1 MNLIRLTELLIY
13 TYGAF
18 CYGAILYLW
27 GKEMGQV
34 SYAGRAARPAAP
46 GNSSRL
52 VVGSITLVSLLWFV
66 TNLMI
71 VLAELQP
78 GMLLWPLRS
87 VLLILAFLFP
97 PLIAHTTFMEIC
109 AAAPGRVGPSWRRL
123 LSAFYLVSLMCL
135 VVSMLGF
142 WGAIGLPRETLGW
155 ASGVALGILFSLAGL
170 YSVVAISRRSSRSR
184 SPSERK
190 MRRAWL
196 VLFSL
201 LFLMGLPII
210 FTNVGWIPM
219 TELLRLVMQSLPL
232 LFLFAGT
239 YFENRFEFF
248 DLFVKRGMAFLIT
261 LVFLTVYF
269 AVVPPH
275 LARLSLAW
283 ASPWVHALTLLPVAL
298 ALPAIYHAGS
308 RWLDSVWLGRQF
320 SGAEAVK
327 HFLAG
332 IQSATEE
339 ASLVREAE
347 ARLREIFHAP
357 ARVLLGDVA
366 TAPQS
371 AEAGAC
377 AGAQEADLEISIGR
391 DTARVGVIRMG
402 RRATQVPFFSQDV
415 ELLESLGEVFAS
427 MLENVRLQGRRLEQE
442 QREQALSL
450 HASRSELKALRAQIN
465 PHFLFNALNAI
476 AGLIPKDPR
485 RADRA
490 VEQLAEVFRYTLRRS
505 ENDWSRLEEEIE
517 AVGAYLDLEQARFGA
532 RLQCRIQVDP
542 AVRDARIPTLAVQTL
557 VENAVKHG
565 VAAIRGAGIIEV
577 EALRHSDVLEIR
589 VLDNGPGF
597 PEESAGA
604 GGEPKGATSGFGL
617 RNVRERLTGYFGEK
631 ASLRIG
637 RDAARGLT
645 VVSLVLPLGGGPAAP
660 ADPLHT
666 GILLKEPAP

>member
-18 CYGAILYLW
+18 CYGAILLLW
-27 GKEMGQV
+27 GREMGQV
-34 SYAGRAARPAAP
+34 NYAGRAARPAAP
-46 GNSSRL
+46 RDGSSL

-66 TNLMI
+66 TNLLM

-78 GMLLWPLRS
+78 GIRLYPLRS
-87 VLLILAFLFP
+87 ILLTLAFLFP
-97 PLIAHTTFMEIC
+97 PLIAHTTFVEIC
-109 AAAPGRVGPSWRRL
+109 ADAPGRVGPPWRHL
-123 LSAFYLVSLMCL
+123 LRVFYFVSLMCI

-142 WGAIGLPRETLGW
+142 WGVVELPRDTLGW
-155 ASGVALGILFSLAGL
+155 ASGVALGVLFSLAGL
-170 YSVVAISRRSSRSR
+170 YSVTAISRHSPRPRSS
-184 SPSERK
+184 SERNI
-190 MRRAWL
+190 RRVWL

-210 FTNVGWIPM
+210 FTNAGWIPM
-219 TELLRLVMQSLPL
+219 TVLLRLVIQSAPL

-239 YFENRFEFF
+239 YFDNRFEFF
-248 DLFVKRGMAFLIT
+248 DLFVKRGMAFLVT
-261 LVFLTVYF
+261 LVFLTAYF
-269 AVVPPH
+269 AVVPPR

-283 ASPWVHALTLLPVAL
+283 ASPWVHALTLLPVVL
-298 ALPAIYHAGS
+298 TLPAIYHGIS
-308 RWLDSVWLGRQF
+308 RWLDNVWLGRQF

-339 ASLVREAE
+339 ESLVREAE
-347 ARLREIFHAP
+347 SRLQEIFHAP
-357 ARVLLGDVA
+357 ARVLLGDA
-366 TAPQS
+366 TAQRS
-371 AEAGAC
+371 DEAGAC
-377 AGAQEADLEISIGR
+377 AKEADLEISIGR
-391 DTARVGVIRMG
+391 GADRAGVIRLG
-402 RRATQVPFFSQDV
+402 RRATQIPFFSQDV
-415 ELLESLGEVFAS
+415 ELLESLAEVFVS
-427 MLENVRLQGRRLEQE
+427 MLENVRLQHRRLEQE

-505 ENDWSRLEEEIE
+505 ESDWSRLEEEID
-517 AVGAYLDLEQARFGA
+517 AVRAYLDLEQARFGA

-542 AVRDARIPTLAVQTL
+542 AVRDARIPTLVVQTL

-577 EALRHSDVLEIR
+577 EALRKSDALEIR

-597 PEESAGA
+597 TEESAGA
-604 GGEPKGATSGFGL
+604 GGEPKGSSSGFGL

-631 ASLRIG
+631 ASLHIG

-645 VVSLVLPLGGGPAAP
+645 VVSLLLPWGSGPTAP
-660 ADPLHT
+660 ADPVHAAALV
-666 GILLKEPAP
+666 KEPAP

>member
-18 CYGAILYLW
+18 CYGAILFLW
-27 GKEMGQV
+27 GREMGQV
-34 SYAGRAARPAAP
+34 SYAGHARPAAESD
-46 GNSSRL
+46 GSKL
-52 VVGSITLVSLLWFV
+52 AVGSITLVSLLWFV
-66 TNLMI
+66 TNLLI

-78 GMLLWPLRS
+78 GMRLWPLRS

-97 PLIAHTTFMEIC
+97 PLIAHTTFVEIC
-109 AAAPGRVGPSWRRL
+109 ADAPGRVGPIWRRL
-123 LSAFYLVSLMCL
+123 LPAFYLVSLMCI

-142 WGAIGLPRETLGW
+142 WGVVELPVDTLGW
-155 ASGVALGILFSLAGL
+155 ASGVALGVLFSLAGL
-170 YSVVAISRRSSRSR
+170 YSVVAISRHSPNPR
-184 SPSERK
+184 SPSERNI
-190 MRRAWL
+190 RRVWL
-196 VLFSL
+196 GLFSL

-261 LVFLTVYF
+261 LVFLTFYF
-269 AVVPPH
+269 AVVPPR
-275 LARLSLAW
+275 LARLPLAW
-283 ASPWVHALTLLPVAL
+283 AAPWVHALTLLPVAL
-298 ALPAIYHAGS
+298 ALPAIYHACS

-339 ASLVREAE
+339 ESLVREAE
-347 ARLREIFHAP
+347 ARLQEIFHAP
-357 ARVLLGDVA
+357 ARVLLGDAAVV
-366 TAPQS
+366 PRS
-371 AEAGAC
+371 DEAEAC
-377 AGAQEADLEISIGR
+377 AKETDLEISIGR
-391 DTARVGVIRMG
+391 GAARAGVFRLG
-402 RRATQVPFFSQDV
+402 RRGTQIPFFSQDV
-415 ELLESLGEVFAS
+415 ELLESLAEVFAS
-427 MLENVRLQGRRLEQE
+427 MLENVRLQRRRLEQE

-505 ENDWSRLEEEIE
+505 ENDWSRLEEEID
-517 AVGAYLDLEQARFGA
+517 AVRAYLDLEQARFGA

-542 AVRDARIPTLAVQTL
+542 GVRDARIPTLAVQTL

-565 VAAIRGAGIIEV
+565 VAAIRGTGIIEV
-577 EALRHSDVLEIR
+577 EAARKSDALEIR

-597 PEESAGA
+597 SEEGPGVA
-604 GGEPKGATSGFGL
+604 GEPKGATSGFGL

-645 VVSLVLPLGGGPAAP
+645 VVSLVLPLGGHPAS
-660 ADPLHT
+660 ADPVHAAALV
-666 GILLKEPAP
+666 KEPTP

>member
-18 CYGAILYLW
+18 CYGAILLLW
-27 GKEMGQV
+27 GREMGQV
-34 SYAGRAARPAAP
+34 NYAGRAARPAAARD
-46 GNSSRL
+46 GSSL

-66 TNLMI
+66 TNLLM

-78 GMLLWPLRS
+78 GMRLYPLRS

-97 PLIAHTTFMEIC
+97 PLIAHTTFVEIC
-109 AAAPGRVGPSWRRL
+109 ADAPGRVGPLWRRL
-123 LSAFYLVSLMCL
+123 LPGFYLTSLICI

-142 WGAIGLPRETLGW
+142 WGVIDLPRETLGW
-155 ASGVALGILFSLAGL
+155 ASGVALGVLFSLAGL
-170 YSVVAISRRSSRSR
+170 YSVTAISRYTPRPR
-184 SPSERK
+184 SPSERT

-210 FTNVGWIPM
+210 FTNVGWIPY
-219 TELLRLVMQSLPL
+219 TELLRLVIQSAPL

-239 YFENRFEFF
+239 YFDNRFEFF

-261 LVFLTVYF
+261 LVFLTAYF
-269 AVVPPH
+269 AVVPPR
-275 LARLSLAW
+275 LARLHLEW
-283 ASPWVHALTLLPVAL
+283 ASPWVHALTLLPLAL
-298 ALPAIYHAGS
+298 ALPAIYHGIS
-308 RWLDSVWLGRQF
+308 RWLDNVWLGRQF

-339 ASLVREAE
+339 ESLVREAE
-347 ARLREIFHAP
+347 SRLQEIFHAP
-357 ARVLLGDVA
+357 ARVLLGDPGPVR
-366 TAPQS
+366 PS
-371 AEAGAC
+371 AEVRAC
-377 AGAQEADLEISIGR
+377 AGAEEADLEIVIGR
-391 DTARVGVIRMG
+391 DAARAGVIRLG
-402 RRATQVPFFSQDV
+402 RRATQIPFFSQDV
-415 ELLESLGEVFAS
+415 ELLESLAEVFVS
-427 MLENVRLQGRRLEQE
+427 MLENVRLQRRRLEQE

-490 VEQLAEVFRYTLRRS
+490 VEQLAEVFRYTLRS
-505 ENDWSRLEEEIE
+505 SGNDWSRLEEEME
-517 AVGAYLDLEQARFGA
+517 AVRAYLDLEQARFGS

-542 AVRDARIPTLAVQTL
+542 AACDARIPTLAVQTL

-565 VAAIRGAGIIEV
+565 VAAIRGTGIIEV
-577 EALRHSDVLEIR
+577 EALRRSDSLEIR

-597 PEESAGA
+597 SEEGAGA
-604 GGEPKGATSGFGL
+604 SREPKTSSSGFGL
-617 RNVRERLTGYFGEK
+617 RNVRERLAGYFGDR

-645 VVSLVLPLGGGPAAP
+645 VVSLTLPLGGEPGTPADTARAP
-660 ADPLHT
+660 AL
-666 GILLKEPAP
+666 ERAP